1 MPCTNAVELVP
12 PSLHTDNADR
22 SSAIRYRASC
32 RPHEAEV
39 TIPEVEEST
48 GSRESY
54 AALTGVLYML
64 A

>member
-12 PSLHTDNADR
+12 PSLYTDNADR

-32 RPHEAEV
+32 RSHEAEII
-39 TIPEVEEST
+39 IPEVEGST
-48 GSRESY
+48 DSRQSY

-64 A
+64 V